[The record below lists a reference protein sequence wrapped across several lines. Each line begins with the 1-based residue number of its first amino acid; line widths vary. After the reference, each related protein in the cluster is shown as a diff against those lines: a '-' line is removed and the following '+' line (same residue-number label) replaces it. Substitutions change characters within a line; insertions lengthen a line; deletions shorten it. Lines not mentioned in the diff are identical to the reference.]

1 MYYRISEQL
10 RRNTVAIISLIVA
23 LSSLG
28 YNTYRNELSESNR
41 TVRQAGFRMISELSE
56 LQQVLLFARYGKG
69 GVRGDVTEG
78 WSDLLALRD
87 LSFAMPANI
96 QQQTEKLYKTW
107 QENSGEIS
115 SADDS
120 SYLMINKGIDEIKAE
135 IIAEISALH

>member
-1 MYYRISEQL
+1 M
-10 RRNTVAIISLIVA
+10 
-23 LSSLG
+23 
-28 YNTYRNELSESNR
+28 
-41 TVRQAGFRMISELSE
+41 
-56 LQQVLLFARYGKG
+56 
-69 GVRGDVTEG
+69 
-78 WSDLLALRD
+78 RD

>member
-10 RRNTVAIISLIVA
+10 RRNAVAIISLIVA
-23 LSSLG
+23 LSNLS

-56 LQQVLLFARYGKG
+56 RQQVLLFARYGKG
-69 GVRGDVTEG
+69 DVRGDVTEG

-120 SYLMINKGIDEIKAE
+120 SYLMIDKGIDEIKAE